1 MTGPQRVEALLDL
14 AEEIGAELLR
24 EGGTSSFHF
33 TRALNDARRAL
44 DYLPGDEAPY
54 EPREA
59 AGNMFRS
66 NDKPGLICS
75 QCGKHWPPA
84 GRTVC
89 ARCDPLPP
97 FDPSTLP
104 GTAADRA
111 AARED
116 LVAKCWAIQVLPL
129 KEPQ

>member
-24 EGGTSSFHF
+24 EGGTSSYKF

-59 AGNMFRS
+59 AGNMFRA
-66 NDKPGLICS
+66 NDKPGLPCS
-75 QCGKHWPPA
+75 QCGTYWPPA
-84 GRTVC
+84 GREKC
-89 ARCDPLPP
+89 DRCDPLPP
-97 FDPSTLP
+97 WDSASVTPEQ
-104 GTAADRA
+104 RA
-111 AARED
+111 
-116 LVAKCWAIQVLPL
+116 QTTHVLKGIAQHMPQIMPIGE
-129 KEPQ
+129 EP